1 MHKSKHFDNR
11 IVNRNIKKKLIS
23 QKDLDS
29 FKKELE
35 DDSNRLEVIKV
46 DDDNNDDIVDE
57 MPKADDYKD

>member
-1 MHKSKHFDNR
+1 MHKSKHFDKR

-35 DDSNRLEVIKV
+35 DDNNRLEVIKV
-46 DDDNNDDIVDE
+46 DDENIDDD

>member
-23 QKDLDS
+23 QKDLDA
-29 FKKELE
+29 FRKELE

-46 DDDNNDDIVDE
+46 DDDTDDE

>member
-1 MHKSKHFDNR
+1 MHKSKHFDKR

-35 DDSNRLEVIKV
+35 DDSNKLEVIKV
-46 DDDNNDDIVDE
+46 DEEDIDDD

>member
-1 MHKSKHFDNR
+1 MHKSKHFDKR

-35 DDSNRLEVIKV
+35 DDNNRLEVIKV
-46 DDDNNDDIVDE
+46 DVDDIDDD

>member
-1 MHKSKHFDNR
+1 MHKSKHFDKR

-35 DDSNRLEVIKV
+35 DDNNRLEVIKV
-46 DDDNNDDIVDE
+46 DDDDIDDD